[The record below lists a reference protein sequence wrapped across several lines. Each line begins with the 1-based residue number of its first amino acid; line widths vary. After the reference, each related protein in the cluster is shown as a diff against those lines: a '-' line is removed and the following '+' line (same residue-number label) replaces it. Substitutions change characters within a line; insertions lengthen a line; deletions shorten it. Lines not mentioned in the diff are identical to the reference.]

1 MGLRLGTTDDKTT
14 TAEQP
19 PATIN
24 QVRMYTTLPVIFS
37 VYIVSGICIECHL
50 CGCRAESDSDTNST
64 HDNRQKVE
72 C

>member
-19 PATIN
+19 PVTIN
-24 QVRMYTTLPVIFS
+24 QVRMYTTLYLLFFF

-50 CGCRAESDSDTNST
+50 CGCRAESDSEPPKS
-64 HDNRQKVE
+64 
-72 C
+72 